1 MSKNGTL
8 KNGSIVIV
16 EDDDDQRSN
25 YKNLLT
31 RRLYTV
37 HAFATK
43 AEALDHLSRHRP
55 DLLILDIILGSNYDG
70 GFELYS
76 EAVHFHEGLPVLFL
90 TDRDGEFDKV
100 WGLKIGAWDYQSK
113 PISMEFLAAKV
124 ATLMMLANNQSRP
137 TSNAN
142 TEVVRG
148 DLVLNTLSRHVAW
161 AGEPVLNLTVTEF
174 NMLHA
179 LVLHPGNVI
188 SYDQF
193 AKVTHS
199 TVIEKNTISAHI
211 KNLKRK
217 IKVAAPSFN
226 GIGSEYGLGYRWK
239 V

>member
-1 MSKNGTL
+1 MSKSGTV

-25 YKNLLT
+25 YEKLLT

-55 DLLILDIILGSNYDG
+55 DLLILDIILGSDYDG

-76 EAVHFHEGLPVLFL
+76 EAVRFHEGLPVLFL

-100 WGLKIGAWDYQSK
+100 WGLKMGAWDYQSK

-137 TSNAN
+137 SNDAN

-148 DLVLNTLSRHVAW
+148 DLVLNTLSRNVAW

-188 SYDQF
+188 TYDQF

-217 IKVAAPSFN
+217 IKAVAPDFN
-226 GIGSEYGLGYRWK
+226 AIDSEYGLGYRWK

>member
-1 MSKNGTL
+1 MSKNGT
-8 KNGSIVIV
+8 IVIV
-16 EDDDDQRSN
+16 EDDDDQRFN
-25 YKNLLT
+25 YEKLLT

-43 AEALDHLSRHRP
+43 AEALDHLSHHRP
-55 DLLILDIILGSNYDG
+55 DLLILDIILGNDYDG

-76 EAVHFHEGLPVLFL
+76 EAVRFHEGLPVLFL

-100 WGLKIGAWDYQSK
+100 WGLKMGAWDYQSK

-137 TSNAN
+137 STNTN

-148 DLVLNTLSRHVAW
+148 DLVLNTLSRNVAW
-161 AGEPVLNLTVTEF
+161 LGEPVLNLTVTEF

-188 SYDQF
+188 TYERF
-193 AKVTHS
+193 AQVTHS
-199 TVIEKNTISAHI
+199 SVVEKNTISAHI
-211 KNLKRK
+211 KNLKKK
-217 IKVAAPSFN
+217 IKRVAPEFN
-226 GIGSEYGLGYRWK
+226 NIDSEYGLGYRWK

>member
-1 MSKNGTL
+1 MSKNGT
-8 KNGSIVIV
+8 IVIV
-16 EDDDDQRSN
+16 EDDDDQRFN
-25 YKNLLT
+25 YEKLLT

-43 AEALDHLSRHRP
+43 AEALDHLSRNRP
-55 DLLILDIILGSNYDG
+55 DLLILDIILGNDYDG

-76 EAVHFHEGLPVLFL
+76 EAVRFHEGLPVLFL

-100 WGLKIGAWDYQSK
+100 WGLKMGAWDYQSK

-137 TSNAN
+137 STNTN

-148 DLVLNTLSRHVAW
+148 DLVLNTLSRNVAW
-161 AGEPVLNLTVTEF
+161 LGEPVLNLTVTEF

-188 SYDQF
+188 TYERF
-193 AKVTHS
+193 AQVTHS
-199 TVIEKNTISAHI
+199 SVVEKNTISAHI
-211 KNLKRK
+211 KNLKKK
-217 IKVAAPSFN
+217 IKRVAPEFN
-226 GIGSEYGLGYRWK
+226 NIDSEYGLGYRWK

>member
-1 MSKNGTL
+1 MSKNGT
-8 KNGSIVIV
+8 IVIV

-25 YKNLLT
+25 YVKLLT

-43 AEALDHLSRHRP
+43 DEALDHLSRHRP
-55 DLLILDIILGSNYDG
+55 DLLILDIILGSDYDG

-76 EAVHFHEGLPVLFL
+76 EAVRFHKGLPVLFL

-100 WGLKIGAWDYQSK
+100 WGLTMGAWDYQSK

-137 TSNAN
+137 SNDAN

-148 DLVLNTLSRHVAW
+148 DLVLNTLSRNVAW
-161 AGEPVLNLTVTEF
+161 AGVPVLNLTVTEF

-188 SYDQF
+188 TYDQF

-217 IKVAAPSFN
+217 IKAVAPDFN
-226 GIGSEYGLGYRWK
+226 AVGSEYGLGYRWK

>member
-1 MSKNGTL
+1 MSKNGT
-8 KNGSIVIV
+8 IVIV
-16 EDDDDQRSN
+16 EDDDDQRFN
-25 YKNLLT
+25 YEKLLT

-43 AEALDHLSRHRP
+43 AEALDHLSRNRP
-55 DLLILDIILGSNYDG
+55 DLLILDIILGNDYDG

-76 EAVHFHEGLPVLFL
+76 EAVRFHEGLPVLFL

-100 WGLKIGAWDYQSK
+100 WGLKMGAWDYQSK

-137 TSNAN
+137 STKIN

-148 DLVLNTLSRHVAW
+148 DLVLNTLSRNVAW
-161 AGEPVLNLTVTEF
+161 LGEPVLNLTVTEF

-188 SYDQF
+188 TYERF
-193 AKVTHS
+193 AQVTHS
-199 TVIEKNTISAHI
+199 SVVEKNTISAHI
-211 KNLKRK
+211 KNLKKK
-217 IKVAAPSFN
+217 IKRVAPEFN
-226 GIGSEYGLGYRWK
+226 NIDSEYGLGYRWK

>member
-1 MSKNGTL
+1 MSKNGT
-8 KNGSIVIV
+8 IVIV
-16 EDDDDQRSN
+16 EDDDDQRFN
-25 YKNLLT
+25 YEKLLT

-43 AEALDHLSRHRP
+43 AEALDYLSHHRP
-55 DLLILDIILGSNYDG
+55 DLLILDIILGNDYDG

-76 EAVHFHEGLPVLFL
+76 EAVRVHEGLPVLFL

-100 WGLKIGAWDYQSK
+100 WGLKMGAWDYQSK

-137 TSNAN
+137 STKTN

-148 DLVLNTLSRHVAW
+148 DLVLNTLSRNVAW
-161 AGEPVLNLTVTEF
+161 LGEPLLNLTVTEF

-179 LVLHPGNVI
+179 LVMHPGNVI
-188 SYDQF
+188 TYERF
-193 AKVTHS
+193 AQVTHS
-199 TVIEKNTISAHI
+199 SVVEKNTISAHI
-211 KNLKRK
+211 KNLKKK
-217 IKVAAPSFN
+217 IKRVAPEFN
-226 GIGSEYGLGYRWK
+226 NIDSEYGLGYRWK

>member
-1 MSKNGTL
+1 MS

-25 YKNLLT
+25 YENLLS

-55 DLLILDIILGSNYDG
+55 DLLILDIILGSDYDG

-76 EAVHFHEGLPVLFL
+76 EAVGYHEGLPVLFL
-90 TDRDGEFDKV
+90 TDREGEFDKV
-100 WGLKIGAWDYQSK
+100 WGLKMGAWDYQSK

-137 TSNAN
+137 TDDAN
-142 TEVVRG
+142 TEVRRG
-148 DLVLNTLSRHVAW
+148 DLVLNTLSRSVAF
-161 AGEPVLNLTVTEF
+161 AGQSVLNLTVTEF

-179 LVLHPGNVI
+179 LVLRPGNVI
-188 SYDQF
+188 TYERF
-193 AKVTHS
+193 AQVTHS
-199 TVIEKNTISAHI
+199 SVVEKNTISAHI
-211 KNLKRK
+211 KNLKKK
-217 IKVAAPSFN
+217 IKRAAPDFN
-226 GIGSEYGLGYRWK
+226 AIDSEYGLGYRWK

>member
-1 MSKNGTL
+1 MSKNGT
-8 KNGSIVIV
+8 IVIV
-16 EDDDDQRSN
+16 EDDDDQRFN
-25 YKNLLT
+25 YEKLLT

-43 AEALDHLSRHRP
+43 AEALDHLSRNRP
-55 DLLILDIILGSNYDG
+55 NLLILDIILGNDYDG

-76 EAVHFHEGLPVLFL
+76 EAVRVYEGLPVLFL

-100 WGLKIGAWDYQSK
+100 WGLKMGAWDYQSK

-137 TSNAN
+137 STNTN

-148 DLVLNTLSRHVAW
+148 DLVLNTLSRNVAW
-161 AGEPVLNLTVTEF
+161 LGEPVLNLTVTEF

-188 SYDQF
+188 TYERF
-193 AKVTHS
+193 AQVTHS
-199 TVIEKNTISAHI
+199 SVVEKNTISAHI
-211 KNLKRK
+211 KNLKKK
-217 IKVAAPSFN
+217 IKRVVPEFSN
-226 GIGSEYGLGYRWK
+226 IDSEYGLGYRWK

>member
-25 YKNLLT
+25 YENLLT

-55 DLLILDIILGSNYDG
+55 DLLILDIILGSDYDG

-76 EAVHFHEGLPVLFL
+76 EAVRFHEGLPVLFL
-90 TDRDGEFDKV
+90 TDRDGEFDNV

-124 ATLMMLANNQSRP
+124 ATLMMLAHNQSRP
-137 TSNAN
+137 SNNAH
-142 TEVVRG
+142 TELVRG

-161 AGEPVLNLTVTEF
+161 AGVPVLNLTVTEF

-188 SYDQF
+188 TYDQF

-217 IKVAAPSFN
+217 IKVSAPHFN

>member
-1 MSKNGTL
+1 MRKNGT
-8 KNGSIVIV
+8 IVIV

-25 YKNLLT
+25 YENLLT

-55 DLLILDIILGSNYDG
+55 DLLILDIILGSDYDG

-76 EAVHFHEGLPVLFL
+76 EAVRFHEGLPVLFL

-100 WGLKIGAWDYQSK
+100 WGLTMGAWDYQSK

-137 TSNAN
+137 SSDAN

-148 DLVLNTLSRHVAW
+148 DLVLNTLSRNVVW

-179 LVLHPGNVI
+179 LVLHPGNI
-188 SYDQF
+188 TTYDQF

-217 IKVAAPSFN
+217 IKAVAPNFN
-226 GIGSEYGLGYRWK
+226 AIGSEYGLGYRWK

>member
-137 TSNAN
+137 TSDAN

>member
-1 MSKNGTL
+1 MSKNGT
-8 KNGSIVIV
+8 IVIV
-16 EDDDDQRSN
+16 EDDDDQRFN
-25 YKNLLT
+25 YEKLLT

-43 AEALDHLSRHRP
+43 AEALDHLSRNRP
-55 DLLILDIILGSNYDG
+55 DLLILDIILGNDYDG

-76 EAVHFHEGLPVLFL
+76 EAVRFHEGLPVLFL

-100 WGLKIGAWDYQSK
+100 WGLKMGAWDYQSK

-137 TSNAN
+137 STKTN

-148 DLVLNTLSRHVAW
+148 DLVLNTLSRNVAW
-161 AGEPVLNLTVTEF
+161 LGEPVLNLTVTEF

-179 LVLHPGNVI
+179 LVMHPGNVI
-188 SYDQF
+188 TYERF
-193 AKVTHS
+193 AQVTHS
-199 TVIEKNTISAHI
+199 SVVEKNTISAHI
-211 KNLKRK
+211 KNLKKK
-217 IKVAAPSFN
+217 IKRVAPEFN
-226 GIGSEYGLGYRWK
+226 NIDSEYGLGYRWK

>member
-1 MSKNGTL
+1 MKKSNTP

-25 YKNLLT
+25 YEKLLT

-37 HAFATK
+37 HAFANK
-43 AEALDHLSRHRP
+43 ADALDHLSRHRP
-55 DLLILDIILGSNYDG
+55 DLLILDIILGHDYDG
-70 GFELYS
+70 GFELYN
-76 EAVHFHEGLPVLFL
+76 EAVRIHEGLPVLFL

-100 WGLKIGAWDYQSK
+100 WGLKMGAWDYQPK

-124 ATLMMLANNQSRP
+124 ATLMMLANNHNRLSAETDIQM
-137 TSNAN
+137 
-142 TEVVRG
+142 ECG
-148 DLVLNTLSRHVAW
+148 DLTLNTNSRAVTL

-188 SYDQF
+188 TYERF
-193 AKVTHS
+193 AHVTHS
-199 TVIEKNTISAHI
+199 SVVEKNTISAHI
-211 KNLKRK
+211 KNLKKK
-217 IKVAAPSFN
+217 IKMSVPEFN
-226 GIGSEYGLGYRWK
+226 GIASEYGLGYRWK

>member
-1 MSKNGTL
+1 MSKSGTV

-25 YKNLLT
+25 YEKLLT

-55 DLLILDIILGSNYDG
+55 DLLILDIILGSDYDG

-76 EAVHFHEGLPVLFL
+76 EAVRFHKGLPVLFL

-100 WGLKIGAWDYQSK
+100 WGLTMGAWDYQSK

-137 TSNAN
+137 SNDAN

-148 DLVLNTLSRHVAW
+148 DLVLNTLSRNVAW
-161 AGEPVLNLTVTEF
+161 AGVPVLNLTVTEF

-188 SYDQF
+188 TYDQF

-217 IKVAAPSFN
+217 IKAVAPDFN
-226 GIGSEYGLGYRWK
+226 AVGSEYGLGYRWK

>member
-1 MSKNGTL
+1 MSKNGT
-8 KNGSIVIV
+8 IVIV

-25 YKNLLT
+25 YENLLT

-55 DLLILDIILGSNYDG
+55 DLLILDIILGSDYDG

-76 EAVHFHEGLPVLFL
+76 EAVRFHEGLPVLFL

-100 WGLKIGAWDYQSK
+100 WGLTMGAWDYQSK

-124 ATLMMLANNQSRP
+124 SRLIMLANNQSRP
-137 TSNAN
+137 SNDAS

-148 DLVLNTLSRHVAW
+148 DLVLNTLSRNVAW
-161 AGEPVLNLTVTEF
+161 AGVPVLNLTVTEF

-179 LVLHPGNVI
+179 LVLHPGHI
-188 SYDQF
+188 ITYDHF

-199 TVIEKNTISAHI
+199 SVVENNTISAHI
-211 KNLKRK
+211 TNLKRK
-217 IKVAAPSFN
+217 IKAAAPDFK
-226 GIGSEYGLGYRWK
+226 GIDSEYGLGYRWK

>member
-1 MSKNGTL
+1 MSKSATV

-25 YKNLLT
+25 YEKLLT

-55 DLLILDIILGSNYDG
+55 DLLILDIILGSDYDG

-76 EAVHFHEGLPVLFL
+76 EAVRFHEGLPVLFL

-100 WGLKIGAWDYQSK
+100 WGLTMGAWDYQSK

-124 ATLMMLANNQSRP
+124 ATLMMLANNQSRA
-137 TSNAN
+137 SSDAN

-148 DLVLNTLSRHVAW
+148 DLVLNTLSRNVAW
-161 AGEPVLNLTVTEF
+161 AGDPVLNLTVTEF

-188 SYDQF
+188 TYDQF

-217 IKVAAPSFN
+217 IKAVAPDFN

>member
-137 TSNAN
+137 TSDAN

-179 LVLHPGNVI
+179 LVLHPGNVV